1 MKRIKTYLTLTLA
14 IAFCVS
20 INTFAM
26 EKERSEASGEWLDY
40 QLGKSNTS
48 SESGLEDGLSVLEQ
62 HINHLE
68 RMNNTINNMLNSNI
82 KISWI
87 ARNNLKTLQEH
98 VLATLATARDM
109 LSGHIPTDTNLIHQ
123 QIKSIST
130 Q

>member
-1 MKRIKTYLTLTLA
+1 MRHIKTYLTLTLA
-14 IAFCVS
+14 IAFCAS
-20 INTFAM
+20 INTFSM

-40 QLGKSNTS
+40 QLGTSNTS
-48 SESGLEDGLSVLEQ
+48 SESGLEDGLSILEQ

-82 KISWI
+82 KISWT

-98 VLATLATARDM
+98 VLATLSTAHDM
-109 LSGHIPTDTNLIHQ
+109 LSGRIPTNTNLIHQ
-123 QIKSIST
+123 QIKLISA